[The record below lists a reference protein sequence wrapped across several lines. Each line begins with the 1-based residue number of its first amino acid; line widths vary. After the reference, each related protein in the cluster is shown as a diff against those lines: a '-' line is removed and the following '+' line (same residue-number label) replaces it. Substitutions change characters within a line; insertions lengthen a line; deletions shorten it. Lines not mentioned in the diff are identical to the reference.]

1 MLRVEILATFFQTL
15 VNWDKQLFQQLNSG
29 WTNPVFDFILPY
41 FRDPVFWAPLYLLM
55 VSFMLLNYGKKGFW
69 WSIAFLCTLAIT
81 DMVGHRVFKEGFER
95 LRPCRDPE
103 FFHNVRLLVRTC
115 SGGFSFT
122 SNHAANHF
130 GVATFVSATMYPT
143 FKRWIYLF
151 YLWAFL
157 VSYAQIYVGVHYPG
171 DILGGALLGVLAGLL
186 TATFFNN
193 KSGTIKLAV

>member
-15 VNWDKQLFQQLNSG
+15 VNWDKHLFQQLNSG

-193 KSGTIKLAV
+193 KSGTIKLAA